1 MDGCPTCSG
10 CGAPLTQ
17 GQLLQDISG
26 CDQHALNQILEHFN
40 HAGFSNHLFDFFLT
54 QLLLLTLCPHKTTQL
69 HFELIS
75 MSHFCRK
82 TRKTLKNT
90 NGAYS
95 TGIFLQLVSHQ
106 ICDLYFY
113 FSFFPLIPQ
122 NGYKGKHCKHFC
134 NSFICSSEKRTKK
147 VNKNADFRQFF

>member
-1 MDGCPTCSG
+1 MDGCPPCPG
-10 CGAPLTQ
+10 CGAPVT
-17 GQLLQDISG
+17 LLQDRSG
-26 CDQHALNQILEHFN
+26 CDQHTHNQILEHFN
-40 HAGFSNHLFDFFLT
+40 HVRVSSHLFDLFLT
-54 QLLLLTLCPHKTTQL
+54 QLLLLTLCPHETTQL

-82 TRKTLKNT
+82 TRKTLKKT

-113 FSFFPLIPQ
+113 FCFFHLYHKMDIKENTVNISVILSYVLQ
-122 NGYKGKHCKHFC
+122 
-134 NSFICSSEKRTKK
+134 KK
-147 VNKNADFRQFF
+147 EPKK